1 MTELQARVLEAITPE
16 KIEEAPLRDL
26 VASYKIL
33 KDKELNI
40 EGKPSEIKGLVA
52 HLIYL
57 EKQEAALADKSSAIE
72 EAIFSDSTN
81 EEEDLP
87 ATSISALDE
96 QEF

>member
-1 MTELQARVLEAITPE
+1 
-16 KIEEAPLRDL
+16 
-26 VASYKIL
+26 
-33 KDKELNI
+33 
-40 EGKPSEIKGLVA
+40 
-52 HLIYL
+52 LIYL

-87 ATSISALDE
+87 TTSISALDE